1 MMTKSFFKKINSHF
15 EETELEQE
23 YHYIWNW
30 DLFIFGG
37 KEKVLNKESTSPMLD
52 LQECNEATELHHRWN
67 EACCLCFSRVTS
79 CRLELDGAVLSISRG
94 KARPSAGTKASF
106 LTPTCSALL
115 SHVQL
120 TQAQHTLPCPIII
133 PVLAL
138 RLAWYRI
145 FLSNSNLLPLI
156 LKLEFTSFSSSQWL
170 QVVAQP
176 QLVRCGKPSA
186 QMALPAWL
194 AAVFLYFFPNP
205 SNDKVRTYQKPP
217 LLWWWDGRG
226 SHNLMAAGRKAG
238 AWAVSSSRIQT
249 SLWRVVPGHRQT
261 TLSPRPAHP
270 AGRELTR
277 EPHQASSPLLAP
289 ARMKCTAA
297 EWRKVVEGLVI
308 SEVWNAPEREEK
320 KP

>member
-15 EETELEQE
+15 EETELEHE

-52 LQECNEATELHHRWN
+52 LQERNEATELHHRWN

-94 KARPSAGTKASF
+94 KARPSAGTKNASF
-106 LTPTCSALL
+106 LTPICSALL

-120 TQAQHTLPCPIII
+120 TQAQHVLPCPIII

-156 LKLEFTSFSSSQWL
+156 LKPELTSFSSSQWL

-194 AAVFLYFFPNP
+194 AAVFLYFFQIPQMIRLGLT
-205 SNDKVRTYQKPP
+205 K
-217 LLWWWDGRG
+217 
-226 SHNLMAAGRKAG
+226 SHLSYGGGMEEGVTTWRRRAGRLVHEPYPHPA
-238 AWAVSSSRIQT
+238 SRQ
-249 SLWRVVPGHRQT
+249 VFGE
-261 TLSPRPAHP
+261 LSQATGKQPCSHDLHVQQGGNWHVNPIRPA
-270 AGRELTR
+270 ALCW
-277 EPHQASSPLLAP
+277 HQH
-289 ARMKCTAA
+289 
-297 EWRKVVEGLVI
+297 G
-308 SEVWNAPEREEK
+308 WNAQQLSGEK
-320 KP
+320 WLKV

>member
-1 MMTKSFFKKINSHF
+1 MDLIPWERWASRMMTKSFFKKINSHF

-52 LQECNEATELHHRWN
+52 LQECSEATELHHRWN
-67 EACCLCFSRVTS
+67 KACCLCFSRVTS

-94 KARPSAGTKASF
+94 KARPSAGTKALF

-120 TQAQHTLPCPIII
+120 TQAQHALPCPIII

-145 FLSNSNLLPLI
+145 FLSNRNLLPLI

-186 QMALPAWL
+186 QIGTASL
-194 AAVFLYFFPNP
+194 ACCCFPLFF
-205 SNDKVRTYQKPP
+205 SKP
-217 LLWWWDGRG
+217 LKW
-226 SHNLMAAGRKAG
+226 
-238 AWAVSSSRIQT
+238 
-249 SLWRVVPGHRQT
+249 
-261 TLSPRPAHP
+261 
-270 AGRELTR
+270 
-277 EPHQASSPLLAP
+277 
-289 ARMKCTAA
+289 
-297 EWRKVVEGLVI
+297 
-308 SEVWNAPEREEK
+308 
-320 KP
+320 